1 MDFGKFDQRGKAER
15 GQAFPILHPET
26 GEPIGEPEKPSR
38 FIIRGS
44 SSRTVQEAE
53 RQRQI
58 AAMTAKDADPR
69 PATMGTVHEETVEA
83 AIPFIIGFEN
93 VEFDGRPAT
102 ADDARRFLDLTFPRM
117 ETDADGKLSVVN
129 KTFAVQVLER
139 ARELEK
145 SLGNV

>member
-26 GEPIGEPEKPSR
+26 GEPIGEADKPSR

-44 SSRTVQEAE
+44 SSRTVQEAD
-53 RQRQI
+53 RQRHV
-58 AAMTAKDADPR
+58 AAMLAKDPEPR
-69 PATMGTVHEETVEA
+69 PATMGTVHEETVDA

-117 ETDADGKLSVVN
+117 DTDADGKIFVAN
-129 KTFAVQVLER
+129 KTFAMQVLER
-139 ARELEK
+139 AKELEK
-145 SLGNV
+145 LLGNV